1 LFVDAEKVYRDIP
14 EELRALIEPVVES
27 AGLELVD
34 VLITRGRRPWLLRVT
49 IDTPEG
55 NGRVPVERCAE
66 VSREVETNLDS
77 ADAVPA
83 EYRLEVSS
91 PGLDRLLA
99 REKDFTAA
107 RGSEVWIE
115 TRRPLDASRRPA
127 ALSRSADHLRG
138 RRREVVGGRPRNG
151 NPLRGSREGEHH
163 LQVYA
168 RGLRAVTVG
177 TAWTCWV

>member
-1 LFVDAEKVYRDIP
+1 LFVDAAKVYRDIP

-55 NGRVPVERCAE
+55 NGRVPVDRCAE

-115 TRRPLDASRRPA
+115 TRRPLDG
-127 ALSRSADHLRG
+127 RG
-138 RRREVVGGRPRNG
+138 RFRGQLITFEEGVARLSVDGREVEIPFAEVAKANTIYR
-151 NPLRGSREGEHH
+151 
-163 LQVYA
+163 
-168 RGLRAVTVG
+168 
-177 TAWTCWV
+177 